1 MSYNSGT
8 MTPFLLVLALLQ
20 SPGDIRAKM
29 ERTIGGLP
37 DVRADL
43 NAHVTGSFE
52 RPGYRVEKLFFES
65 LPGFRVTADLY
76 IPTTGPGPF
85 PAVLGVAGH
94 SDNGKASAT
103 YQHMWI
109 TLARRGYVVLAY
121 DPPGQGERIEYFD
134 PELGLSRIGP
144 GTREHIAAGL
154 QCLLTGTS
162 IARYFIWDG
171 IRAVDYLLTRK
182 EVDPARIAVAGN
194 SGGGTQ
200 AAYLAAFEPRLAA
213 AVSSCYITRW
223 QELLAGPGPQD
234 AEQIFPGFLAEGLDF
249 IDFIKVFAPKPFLV
263 TSATRDFFPI
273 AGARATFQAA
283 AKYYE
288 SIDAPGR
295 VAFFEYDDTHGWSQ
309 PRREAAY
316 RFLDKNLKGVD
327 AEVHEEP
334 VQTEP
339 ESALW
344 VTPTGELASSLG
356 SQTVFTLNRGLAERI
371 YPNRTALKAANAGEL
386 RAIVQRRL
394 ALPMLKLKG
403 RTAPN
408 GRRPGLLATGVP
420 EADLAEL
427 RAAGFVIRVANSP
440 LAPSGVGGYDATYQ
454 AAAREW
460 LQGRSLLT
468 WRVSELR
475 SAFYDLAADPD
486 VDTGNITVWGRGSSG
501 VAALLLAALE
511 PGVTRVMAE
520 DTVTSWFV
528 CTQSHLHTNLAAITI
543 PGVLL
548 DFDLP
553 DLVKLI
559 APRPI
564 LLVDPR
570 TPTGARSPAVEYP
583 RNLVRLM
590 ERPEGWPVLQA
601 FGAWL
606 SAPAGVH

>member
-234 AEQIFPGFLAEGLDF
+234 AEQIFPGLLAEGLDF

-440 LAPSGVGGYDATYQ
+440 LPPSGVGGYDATYQ

>member
-8 MTPFLLVLALLQ
+8 MTSVFLLLALLQ
-20 SPGDIRAKM
+20 PPDEIRTKM
-29 ERTIGGLP
+29 AQTIGGLP

-43 NAHVTGSFE
+43 KARVTGSFE
-52 RPGYRVEKLFFES
+52 RPGYRVEKLVFES
-65 LPGFRVTADLY
+65 LPAFRVTANLY
-76 IPTTGPGPF
+76 IPTTGAGPF

-109 TLARRGYVVLAY
+109 TLARRGYFVLAY
-121 DPPGQGERIEYFD
+121 DPPGQGERLEYFD

-200 AAYLAAFEPRLAA
+200 AAYLAVFEPRLAA

-234 AEQIFPGFLAEGLDF
+234 AEQIFPGFLSLGLDF
-249 IDFIKVFAPKPFLV
+249 VDFIKSFAPKPFLV

-273 AGARATFQAA
+273 AGARATYQAA
-283 AKYYE
+283 AQYYE

-295 VAFFEYDDTHGWSQ
+295 VSFFEYDDTHGWSQ

-327 AEVHEEP
+327 AEVHEAP

-339 ESALW
+339 ESLLW
-344 VTPTGELASSLG
+344 AAPTGQLATSFG
-356 SQTVFTLNRGLAERI
+356 TETVFSLNRGLAQKI
-371 YPNRTALKAANAGEL
+371 YPARKALAATNAEQL
-386 RAIVQRRL
+386 RALVQRRL

-403 RTAPN
+403 REAPP

-420 EADLAEL
+420 ESDLAQL

-440 LAPSGVGGYDATYQ
+440 IPPSGVGGYDAAYQ

-468 WRVSELR
+468 WRVTELR
-475 SAFYDLAADPD
+475 SALYDLAADPE
-486 VDTGNITVWGRGSSG
+486 VDPANITVWGQGNSG

-511 PGVTRVMAE
+511 PQVARVLAE
-520 DTVTSWFV
+520 NTVTSWWV
-528 CTQSHLHTNLAAITI
+528 CTQSHLHSKLAEIVV

-570 TPTGARSPAVEYP
+570 TPTGALSPAVEYP
-583 RNLVRLM
+583 RAYVRLM
-590 ERPEGWPVLQA
+590 ERPEGWPVLQVL
-601 FGAWL
+601 GAWL